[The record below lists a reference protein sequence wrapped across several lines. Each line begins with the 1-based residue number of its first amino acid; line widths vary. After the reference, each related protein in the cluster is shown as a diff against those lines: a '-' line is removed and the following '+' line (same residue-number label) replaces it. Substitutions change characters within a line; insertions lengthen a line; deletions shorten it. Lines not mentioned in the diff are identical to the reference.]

1 MYLKG
6 PCGEKVGHY
15 TDVIEENV
23 PSEMASGTTIR
34 WLVRKE
40 DGAPTFAMRLF
51 KVAPGGHINAHRHPW
66 EHEIYVVRG
75 KGRVRIGSAN
85 YTVNEGFFIYIPPNV
100 EHEYW
105 NTGDDDLLFICVIP
119 HGPTVPEEKVEC

>member
-15 TDVIEENV
+15 TDIVEENV
-23 PSEMASGTTIR
+23 PENMAVNTTIR
-34 WLVRKE
+34 WLVKKE

-51 KVAPGGHINAHRHPW
+51 KVSRGGHIKAHSHPW
-66 EHEIYVVRG
+66 EHEIFVVRG
-75 KGRVRIGSAN
+75 RGRVRIGSRE
-85 YTVNEGFFIYIPPNV
+85 YPVEEGYFLYIPPNV

-105 NTGDDDLLFICVIP
+105 CTGDSDLEFICVIP
-119 HGPTVPEEKVEC
+119 HEPSAREEKVEC

>member
-15 TDVIEENV
+15 TDIIEENV
-23 PSEMASGTTIR
+23 QPDMASGTTIR
-34 WLVRKE
+34 WLIRKE

-51 KVAPGGHINAHRHPW
+51 KVSRGGHINAHKHPW
-66 EHEIYVVRG
+66 EHEIFVLRGRG
-75 KGRVRIGSAN
+75 KVRIGSREYAVQQG
-85 YTVNEGFFIYIPPNV
+85 YFLYIPPNI

-105 NTGDDDLLFICVIP
+105 NTGGEELEFICVIP
-119 HGPTVPEEKVEC
+119 HSPTVPEEEVKC